1 MRETNNMKDT
11 LRISRTLAILT
22 ATFLTAQLASANTAL
37 WIGNPGVTATTN
49 WSDNLNWSNIGAGDA
64 GYTNNDLL
72 FGNTGAIGTDS
83 TGQQRAGHVRPRP
96 FQ

>member
-22 ATFLTAQLASANTAL
+22 ATFLIAQLASANTAL

-49 WSDNLNWSNIGAGDA
+49 WSDNLNWSNLSAGDA
-64 GYTNNDLL
+64 GYTESSVAFSGL
-72 FGNTGAIGTDS
+72 T
-83 TGQQRAGHVRPRP
+83 R
-96 FQ
+96 